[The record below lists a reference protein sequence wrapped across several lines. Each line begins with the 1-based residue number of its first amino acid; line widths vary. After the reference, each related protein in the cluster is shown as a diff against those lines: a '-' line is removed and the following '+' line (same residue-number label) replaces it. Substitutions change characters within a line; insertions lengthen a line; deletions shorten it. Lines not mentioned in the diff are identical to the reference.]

1 MKALIIV
8 DVQNDFC
15 EGGALAVKGGNDI
28 VPIVNK
34 IMLSF
39 DLVVATQDCHPADHK
54 SFASNQGKKVYD
66 VISLN
71 GSPQVMWPDHCVED
85 TAGCDLHPK
94 LNKRLIHKTFKK
106 GENSYVDSYSGF
118 YDNDHSSSTGLGE
131 YLKSQGVTEVVVVGL
146 ALDYCVKFTALDAQK
161 LGFKT
166 SVYLPATKAVNLNKH
181 DAHSAINELHSHGV
195 DVLSSFWP

>member
-15 EGGALAVKGGNDI
+15 AGGALAVKDANDI
-28 VPIVNK
+28 IAVING
-34 IMLSF
+34 MSSSF
-39 DLVVATQDCHPADHK
+39 NLVIATQDFHPADHK

-71 GSPQVMWPDHCVED
+71 GNPQTMWPDHCVQGSQ
-85 TAGCDLHPK
+85 GCQIHAS
-94 LNKRLIHKTFKK
+94 LNSGVIHKVFQK
-106 GENSYVDSYSGF
+106 GLNREIDSYSGF

-131 YLKSQGVTEVVVVGL
+131 YLKNQGVTEVVVVGL
-146 ALDYCVKFTALDAQK
+146 ALDYCVKFTALDAQG

-166 SVYLPATKAVNLNKH
+166 SVYLPATKAVNINKH
-181 DAHSAINELHSHGV
+181 DAHQALNELHSFGV
-195 DVLSSFWP
+195 NILR